1 VSDAPPP
8 DEVLDVLGDEYAR
21 EILIAT
27 RTRPMTATTIADEL
41 DAAPSTVYDRIDDL
55 TAAGF
60 LTERTRRGEDG
71 THTAEYAAR
80 LDKLTVHVADDGFEL
95 ETDLTDRDEA
105 ADRLHALWSDLQ

>member
-27 RTRPMTATTIADEL
+27 RTRPMTATTLADEL
-41 DAAPSTVYDRIDDL
+41 DAAPSTVYARIDDL

-60 LTERTRRGEDG
+60 LAERTRRDDDG
-71 THTAEYAAR
+71 NHTAEYAAR
-80 LDKLTVHVADDGFEL
+80 LDRLTVRVSENGFEL

-105 ADRLHALWSDLQ
+105 ADRLHTLWSDLQ